1 MIFRPSESFSANSST
16 DFLSVI
22 DPSIMR
28 PKNRTGIE
36 WIDGMNKE
44 KSVGLD
50 GSETQKGELFSDLP
64 FLIMKLRDLSARNSI
79 PAHCRAVAHLARSVW
94 APETEEDIK
103 FTSSIKAFTKG
114 SDTLLEVIKW
124 GAQATRTYSK
134 MIFIPAKNKMIE
146 SVQPAKI
153 PLWCWCQLLGADSEN
168 DLL

>member
-64 FLIMKLRDLSARNSI
+64 FLIMKLRDLSTRNSI
-79 PAHCRAVAHLARSVW
+79 PAHCIAVHFRKKNQSEVEKPQLYLLARCPSNDQQLMYVDTR
-94 APETEEDIK
+94 TEDLMELRQPITTENGIQI
-103 FTSSIKAFTKG
+103 F
-114 SDTLLEVIKW
+114 DTLTGQQK
-124 GAQATRTYSK
+124 GGGY
-134 MIFIPAKNKMIE
+134 F
-146 SVQPAKI
+146 
-153 PLWCWCQLLGADSEN
+153 CW
-168 DLL
+168 

>member
-1 MIFRPSESFSANSST
+1 MPLKGDLSMIFRLPESFSANSST
-16 DFLSVI
+16 DYLSVI

-79 PAHCRAVAHLARSVW
+79 PAHCRVFEHQ
-94 APETEEDIK
+94 K
-103 FTSSIKAFTKG
+103 QKKTSN
-114 SDTLLEVIKW
+114 LHH
-124 GAQATRTYSK
+124 
-134 MIFIPAKNKMIE
+134 P
-146 SVQPAKI
+146 
-153 PLWCWCQLLGADSEN
+153 
-168 DLL
+168 

>member
-50 GSETQKGELFSDLP
+50 GSETQKRELFSDLP
-64 FLIMKLRDLSARNSI
+64 FLIMKLRDLSVRNSI
-79 PAHCRAVAHLARSVW
+79 RG
-94 APETEEDIK
+94 
-103 FTSSIKAFTKG
+103 TSGKECLS
-114 SDTLLEVIKW
+114 
-124 GAQATRTYSK
+124 TRNRRGHQIYIIHKS
-134 MIFIPAKNKMIE
+134 FY
-146 SVQPAKI
+146 
-153 PLWCWCQLLGADSEN
+153 
-168 DLL
+168 

>member
-1 MIFRPSESFSANSST
+1 
-16 DFLSVI
+16 
-22 DPSIMR
+22 
-28 PKNRTGIE
+28 
-36 WIDGMNKE
+36 MNKE

-64 FLIMKLRDLSARNSI
+64 FLIMKLRDLSARNTI
-79 PAHCRAVAHLARSVW
+79 PARCRAVAHLARSVG

-103 FTSSIKAFTKG
+103 FTSSIKALTKG
-114 SDTLLEVIKW
+114 SDTLLEVTKW

-134 MIFIPAKNKMIE
+134 MIFIPAKNKMTE

-153 PLWCWCQLLGADSEN
+153 PLWCCCQLLGADSEN